1 VDQAVAAISQGTPAS
16 QLQTQDWTTHHWVH
30 FLRSLPNPLNVQT
43 MTQLDEAFRFSSS
56 NNSEILNAWLLLAI
70 QNRYEPAYP
79 ALEKFLTGM
88 GRRKFLQPLYAELAK
103 TPAGT
108 EMALRI
114 YKKARPGYHSV
125 SRQTVDEILDWRG

>member
-1 VDQAVAAISQGTPAS
+1 M
-16 QLQTQDWTTHHWVH
+16 
-30 FLRSLPNPLNVQT
+30 
-43 MTQLDEAFRFSSS
+43 MTQLDDAFHFSDS

-70 QNRYEPAYP
+70 QSRYEPAYP
-79 ALEKFLTGM
+79 ALERFLTGM

-103 TPAGT
+103 TPEGT

-125 SRQTVDEILDWRG
+125 ARQTVDEILDWRG